1 MRQNLGKVQTMMS
14 TSPNRGCYLVGKNGD
29 GEHSRQ
35 SRSMDID
42 IGLKNREATNL
53 KLSKTV
59 GWHIQF

>member
-1 MRQNLGKVQTMMS
+1 MYS
-14 TSPNRGCYLVGKNGD
+14 YPNRGCYLVGKNGD